1 MKKLQ
6 PERKQMDKKFALK
19 FMFTL
24 FLFFLIFQRLDLDKF
39 INLLSKINL
48 QYILIVFGIWISSVM
63 ISSIKWKLIMNHY
76 RINVNVLEAFDLY
89 LIGTFFNNFLP
100 TSIGGDSYKFIHL
113 SKKFRAKKMEL
124 LSSILLERL
133 FGLITIVSFIVV
145 FGLVLAG
152 KLGLNPLI
160 FAAITLACAIGYAF
174 LIKFRNIKS
183 ASKNKAIQK
192 AIDGYNTL
200 MSFNDKPIFFISFI
214 ISIIFLIISI
224 LAYHFGFIYFSSSV
238 PLIYLFLFV
247 PLISLVGLI
256 PLTINSL
263 GLKEGAAIFL
273 FSMIGIDAEITLSVY
288 LLVRIL
294 LMMFSLI
301 GGIRYLTHKRT

>member
-1 MKKLQ
+1 
-6 PERKQMDKKFALK
+6 
-19 FMFTL
+19 
-24 FLFFLIFQRLDLDKF
+24 
-39 INLLSKINL
+39 
-48 QYILIVFGIWISSVM
+48 
-63 ISSIKWKLIMNHY
+63 MNHFKI
-76 RINVNVLEAFDLY
+76 RLNLIEAFDLY

-113 SKKFRAKKMEL
+113 SKKFRTKKMEL
-124 LSSILLERL
+124 LSSIILERS
-133 FGLITIVSFIVV
+133 FGLIAIVSFILV

-160 FAAITLACAIGYAF
+160 FAVAIIFCAIGCAF
-174 LIKFRNIKS
+174 LLKFRNIKS
-183 ASKNKAIQK
+183 TSKNKVIQK
-192 AIDGYNTL
+192 AIDGYNML
-200 MSFNDKPIFFISFI
+200 MSFDDKPIFLASFF

-224 LAYHFGFIYFSSSV
+224 LAYHFGFIFFSTSV

-273 FSMIGIDAEITLSVY
+273 FSMVGIEAEITLSVY

-294 LMMFSLI
+294 LMLFSLI
-301 GGIRYLTHKRT
+301 GGIRYLIIKRT